1 MAGDSKV
8 RNNIFAIAKTHSE
21 GDITIQTVVFTPK
34 LTSGWRYYTINIDNV
49 SHSVE
54 VLAGMS
60 VDQILQAFSVKFSA
74 HPTVYCLISFYEN
87 FLCVARQE
95 NVSFD
100 YSATAREA
108 TQAEKDAAEVLWQP
122 QLALTKAALLT
133 IASRSLV
140 CVCSI

>member
-1 MAGDSKV
+1 
-8 RNNIFAIAKTHSE
+8 
-21 GDITIQTVVFTPK
+21 
-34 LTSGWRYYTINIDNV
+34 
-49 SHSVE
+49 
-54 VLAGMS
+54 MS

-122 QLALTKAALLT
+122 QLALTKAALLV
-133 IASRSLV
+133 ASYAYLLADEFVYKASANVEVKAAKVEASKQANAAKTKNGRMSRKLYRKSL
-140 CVCSI
+140 